1 MVTGGTS
8 GIGREFVTQLA
19 ARGDDIVIVARDTE
33 RMAAIKADVEA
44 RYGVSVETIAADLS
58 RREDVDRIATRVEDP
73 NHPVDL
79 LVNNAGFAVHTK
91 ILDPDALELQ
101 DRAFEV
107 MMRAVLVL
115 SAAAGR
121 AMKARGHGAIL
132 NLSSSSA
139 WINTGN
145 YSAVK
150 AWVLTFT
157 EGLSNELAGTGV
169 TAMALCPGWVHT
181 EFHSRANVTANHLPD
196 FFWIDAEVLVR
207 EALDDLNH
215 GKVVSIPTPL
225 WKFFI
230 AVATHTPRSAMRF
243 LSRTLS
249 SSRYKDDHPRHASG
263 GEA

>member
-1 MVTGGTS
+1 MATSMVTGGTS

-58 RREDVDRIATRVEDP
+58 RREDVDQITTRVEDP

-79 LVNNAGFAVHTK
+79 LVNNAGFAVHAK
-91 ILDPDALELQ
+91 ILDPEALELH
-101 DRAFEV
+101 DRAVEV

-145 YSAVK
+145 YSAIK
-150 AWVLTFT
+150 RGYSPSPRACPTSWPAPASRPWRCARDGYTPNSTHAPTSPPTICRTFSGSTPKSWYARLSTTLTMT
-157 EGLSNELAGTGV
+157 
-169 TAMALCPGWVHT
+169 
-181 EFHSRANVTANHLPD
+181 R
-196 FFWIDAEVLVR
+196 
-207 EALDDLNH
+207 
-215 GKVVSIPTPL
+215 
-225 WKFFI
+225 
-230 AVATHTPRSAMRF
+230 
-243 LSRTLS
+243 
-249 SSRYKDDHPRHASG
+249 
-263 GEA
+263 